1 MARVRL
7 GLIGA
12 GNMARALARGWNEPI
27 LCTDALPGR
36 AQALVDE
43 VGGEAVAT
51 NAELAERVDA
61 LVLCHKPAGLG
72 PVAEEVAGRARGV
85 VSILGGVP
93 LAEVK
98 RAYAGAP
105 VVRILPST
113 PVEVA
118 RGVCVHA
125 RDPVADAAHTEA
137 VLERF
142 GRLGPVVTLDE
153 ALVDVA
159 MGLMSN
165 APAYYALVAE
175 AQIDAGVSRG
185 LPADV
190 AARLVVGTMAGTA
203 ALIDQ
208 RAMDTLA
215 VRREVTSP
223 GGSTARGLAALER
236 HGLRAAFAA
245 ALDAVLGDETP

>member
-1 MARVRL
+1 MRL

-27 LCTDALPGR
+27 LCTDAFPGR

-51 NAELAERVDA
+51 NAELAERVDV
-61 LVLCHKPAGLG
+61 LILCHKPAGLG
-72 PVAEEVAGRARGV
+72 PVADEVAGRARGV

-98 RAYAGAP
+98 RAYSGAP

-125 RDPVADAAHTEA
+125 RDPEADAAHTEA

-165 APAYYALVAE
+165 APAYYALLAE
-175 AQIDAGVSRG
+175 AQVDAGVGRG

-203 ALIDQ
+203 ALIDR

-236 HGLRAAFAA
+236 HGVRAAFAA
-245 ALDAVLGDETP
+245 ALDAVLDPEQP

>member
-1 MARVRL
+1 MRL

-27 LCTDALPGR
+27 LCTDAFPGR

-51 NAELAERVDA
+51 NAELAERVDV
-61 LVLCHKPAGLG
+61 LILCHKPAGLG
-72 PVAEEVAGRARGV
+72 PVADEVAGRARGV

-98 RAYAGAP
+98 RAYSGAP

-125 RDPVADAAHTEA
+125 RDPEADAAHTEA

-165 APAYYALVAE
+165 APAYYALLAE
-175 AQIDAGVSRG
+175 AQVDAGVGRG

-203 ALIDQ
+203 ALIDR

-236 HGLRAAFAA
+236 HGVRAAFAS
-245 ALDAVLGDETP
+245 ALDAVLDPEQP

>member
-1 MARVRL
+1 MRL

-27 LCTDALPGR
+27 LCTDAFPGR

-51 NAELAERVDA
+51 NAELAERVDV
-61 LVLCHKPAGLG
+61 LILCHKPAGLG
-72 PVAEEVAGRARGV
+72 PVADEVAGRARGV
-85 VSILGGVP
+85 VSILGGVS

-98 RAYAGAP
+98 RAYSGAP

-125 RDPVADAAHTEA
+125 RDPEADAAHTEA

-153 ALVDVA
+153 ALIDVA

-165 APAYYALVAE
+165 APAYYALLAE
-175 AQIDAGVSRG
+175 AQVDAGVGRG

-203 ALIDQ
+203 ALIDR

-236 HGLRAAFAA
+236 HGVRAAFAA
-245 ALDAVLGDETP
+245 ALDAVLDPEQP

>member
-1 MARVRL
+1 MRL

-27 LCTDALPGR
+27 LCTDAFPGR

-43 VGGEAVAT
+43 VGGEAVVT
-51 NAELAERVDA
+51 NAELAERVDV
-61 LVLCHKPAGLG
+61 LILCHKPAGLG
-72 PVAEEVAGRARGV
+72 PVADEVAGRARGV

-98 RAYAGAP
+98 RAYSGAP

-125 RDPVADAAHTEA
+125 RDPEADAAHTEA

-165 APAYYALVAE
+165 APAYYALLAE
-175 AQIDAGVSRG
+175 AQVDAGVGRG

-203 ALIDQ
+203 ALIDR

-236 HGLRAAFAA
+236 HGVRAAFAA
-245 ALDAVLGDETP
+245 ALDAVLDPEQP

>member
-1 MARVRL
+1 MRL

-27 LCTDALPGR
+27 LCTDAFPGR

-43 VGGEAVAT
+43 VGGEAVVT
-51 NAELAERVDA
+51 NAELAERVDV
-61 LVLCHKPAGLG
+61 LILCHKPAGLG
-72 PVAEEVAGRARGV
+72 PVADEVAGRARGV
-85 VSILGGVP
+85 VSILGGVS

-98 RAYAGAP
+98 RAYSGAP

-125 RDPVADAAHTEA
+125 RDPEADAAHTEA

-165 APAYYALVAE
+165 APAYYALLAE
-175 AQIDAGVSRG
+175 AQVDAGVGRG

-203 ALIDQ
+203 ALIDR

-236 HGLRAAFAA
+236 HGVRAAFAA
-245 ALDAVLGDETP
+245 ALDAVLDPEQP

>member
-1 MARVRL
+1 MRL

-27 LCTDALPGR
+27 LCTDAFPER

-61 LVLCHKPAGLG
+61 LVLCHKPTGLG
-72 PVAEEVAGRARGV
+72 PVAGEVAGRARGV

-98 RAYAGAP
+98 GAYPATP

-125 RDPVADAAHTEA
+125 RDPQPDAAHTKA

-153 ALVDVA
+153 TLVDVA

-165 APAYYALVAE
+165 APAYYALLAE
-175 AQIDAGVSRG
+175 AQIDAGVRRG

-190 AARLVVGTMAGTA
+190 AARLVVGTMGGTA

-236 HGLRAAFAA
+236 HGVRAAFAA
-245 ALDAVLGDETP
+245 ALDAVLGDKTP

>member
-12 GNMARALARGWNEPI
+12 GNMARALARGWDDPI
-27 LCTDALPGR
+27 LCTDALPER
-36 AQALVDE
+36 AEALVGE
-43 VGGEAVAT
+43 VGGEVVAT
-51 NAELAERVDA
+51 NAQLAERVDA
-61 LVLCHKPAGLG
+61 IVLCHKPAGLG
-72 PVAEEVAGRARGV
+72 TVAEEVAGRARGV
-85 VSILGGVP
+85 VSILGGVA
-93 LAEVK
+93 LDEVK
-98 RAYAGAP
+98 RAYPGVP
-105 VVRILPST
+105 VARILPST

-125 RDPVADAAHTEA
+125 HDPEADPAHTEA

-165 APAYYALVAE
+165 APAYYALLAE
-175 AQIDAGVSRG
+175 AQVDAGVRRG
-185 LPADV
+185 LSADV
-190 AARLVVGTMAGTA
+190 AARLVVGTMGGSA
-203 ALIDQ
+203 ALIDH
-208 RAMDTLA
+208 RDMDTLA

-236 HGLRAAFAA
+236 HGVRAAFAA
-245 ALDAVLGDETP
+245 ALDAVMGDDTP

>member
-1 MARVRL
+1 MRL

-27 LCTDALPGR
+27 LCTDAFPGR

-51 NAELAERVDA
+51 NAELAERVDV
-61 LVLCHKPAGLG
+61 LILCHKPAGLG
-72 PVAEEVAGRARGV
+72 PVADEVAGRARGV
-85 VSILGGVP
+85 VSILGGVS

-98 RAYAGAP
+98 RAYSGAP

-125 RDPVADAAHTEA
+125 RDPEADAAHTEA

-165 APAYYALVAE
+165 APAYYALLAE
-175 AQIDAGVSRG
+175 AQVDAGVGRG

-203 ALIDQ
+203 ALIDR

-236 HGLRAAFAA
+236 HGVRAAFAA
-245 ALDAVLGDETP
+245 ALDAVLDPEQP

>member
-1 MARVRL
+1 MRL

-27 LCTDALPGR
+27 LCTDAFPGR

-51 NAELAERVDA
+51 NAELAERVDV
-61 LVLCHKPAGLG
+61 LILCHKPAGLG
-72 PVAEEVAGRARGV
+72 PVADEVAGRARGV

-98 RAYAGAP
+98 RAYSGAP

-125 RDPVADAAHTEA
+125 RDPEADAAHTEA

-165 APAYYALVAE
+165 APAYYALLAE
-175 AQIDAGVSRG
+175 AQVDAGVGRG

-203 ALIDQ
+203 ALIDR

-236 HGLRAAFAA
+236 HGVRAAFAA
-245 ALDAVLGDETP
+245 ALDAVLDPERP

>member
-1 MARVRL
+1 MRL

-12 GNMARALARGWNEPI
+12 GNMARALARGWSEPI
-27 LCTDALPGR
+27 LCTDAVPGR

-43 VGGEAVAT
+43 VGGEAVNT

-61 LVLCHKPAGLG
+61 IVLCHKPAGLDS
-72 PVAEEVAGRARGV
+72 VADEVAGRARGV
-85 VSILGGVP
+85 VSILGGVS
-93 LAEVK
+93 LGEVK
-98 RAYAGAP
+98 RAYPGVP

-113 PVEVA
+113 PVEVS

-125 RDPVADAAHTEA
+125 RDPEADAAHTEA

-165 APAYYALVAE
+165 APAYYALLAE
-175 AQIDAGVSRG
+175 AQVDAGVRRG

-190 AARLVVGTMAGTA
+190 AVRLVVGTMAGSA
-203 ALIDQ
+203 GLIDH

-236 HGLRAAFAA
+236 HGVRAAFAA
-245 ALDAVLGDETP
+245 ALDAVLDADTP

>member
-1 MARVRL
+1 MRL

-27 LCTDALPGR
+27 LCTDAFPGR

-51 NAELAERVDA
+51 NAELAERVDV
-61 LVLCHKPAGLG
+61 LILCHKPAGLG
-72 PVAEEVAGRARGV
+72 PVADEVAGRARGV

-98 RAYAGAP
+98 RAYSGAP

-125 RDPVADAAHTEA
+125 RDPEADAAHTEA

-165 APAYYALVAE
+165 APAYYALLAE
-175 AQIDAGVSRG
+175 AQVDAGVGRG
-185 LPADV
+185 LPAAV

-203 ALIDQ
+203 ALIDR

-236 HGLRAAFAA
+236 HGVRAAFAA
-245 ALDAVLGDETP
+245 ALDAVLDPEQP